1 MNAKRDPLKGVPG
14 HPAPLPVVLMT
25 VWRPESPY
33 GDSPAPPMSADPYAD
48 DERQGWGPVR

>member
-1 MNAKRDPLKGVPG
+1 MNTGRDPLAGVPG

-25 VWRPESPY
+25 VWRPGAEPP
-33 GDSPAPPMSADPYAD
+33 PAPPMSADPYAD